1 VYGSAAGISP
11 ESRRRGRVGR
21 SAVSA
26 ARPPTNWLLTPAPD
40 AEEFLL
46 WVGHNWGSEWM
57 RTLAAMMR
65 DGVIVALDGEPVLE
79 APPRPARVTY
89 RTEAML

>member
-1 VYGSAAGISP
+1 M
-11 ESRRRGRVGR
+11 
-21 SAVSA
+21 
-26 ARPPTNWLLTPAPD
+26 
-40 AEEFLL
+40 L

-57 RTLAAMMR
+57 RVLAAMMR